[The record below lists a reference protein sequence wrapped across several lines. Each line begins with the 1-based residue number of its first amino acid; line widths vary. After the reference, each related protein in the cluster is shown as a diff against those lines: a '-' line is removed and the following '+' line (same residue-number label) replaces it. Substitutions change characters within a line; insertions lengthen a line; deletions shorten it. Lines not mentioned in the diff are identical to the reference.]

1 MFYLTNISTCLEY
14 LTLIE
19 FSKFE
24 SSFYQTLNFNEL
36 GFIPIN
42 QKPFK
47 FVNFVNL
54 KNIDEKNP
62 SIAQSSPDD
71 TLGKHKIDVIIPF
84 QVQQKNK
91 NDKGF
96 MLIQVTSSTKY
107 LNQKLQK
114 SFNAMYQS
122 TQNEEQFKNR
132 TIYLVFVSYYSF
144 DLDMESNKIIEKFSK
159 ENYKSGVII
168 IEKEKP
174 IFPFFKFIPEF
185 VPLSLNEQKNL
196 FKGILEQFF
205 EKKEVFKLLSN
216 PIFDD
221 IDNGIF
227 KFIKKETK
235 KKKNG

>member
-1 MFYLTNISTCLEY
+1 MFDLTNISTCLEY

-24 SSFYQTLNFNEL
+24 SSFYQTLNFNQL

-54 KNIDEKNP
+54 KNIDENNP

-159 ENYKSGVII
+159 ENYKSRGY
-168 IEKEKP
+168 
-174 IFPFFKFIPEF
+174 
-185 VPLSLNEQKNL
+185 NN
-196 FKGILEQFF
+196 
-205 EKKEVFKLLSN
+205 
-216 PIFDD
+216 
-221 IDNGIF
+221 
-227 KFIKKETK
+227 
-235 KKKNG
+235 